1 MKVYT
6 VYLDQNVLTELR
18 VSKIRE
24 RDSNFANLFEVLKR
38 TEFQVIYSE
47 YTLIE
52 INKVKSEEFVIEH
65 LNVLNML
72 NAIYWNNQFP
82 HKFPDSK
89 RVYKDYFESKNSSL
103 YQRLDYKH
111 KMLIQSLNGIDTG
124 VTAQERFDSFVD
136 ELVITPFSLLSTKLP
151 ILKKP
156 IDKIGK
162 KISQYA
168 SKKLNPLNDIGNYSI
183 LNLIPDLR
191 EIINDP
197 NYADIESYLPKEVF
211 KEVERRL
218 FNHDPNLSFLLSQDV
233 AGTENKIEFLFLLL
247 NWIDY
252 YRDRFQ
258 NITSK
263 KGLHDASML
272 DAKHASLAW
281 HFDFIISTDEK
292 FIKKAQAC
300 YYFIGSKAQVVSVE
314 EFLEVFYRKN
324 YY

>member
-18 VSKIRE
+18 ASKIRE

-38 TEFQVIYSE
+38 PEFQVIYSE

-52 INKVKSEEFVIEH
+52 ISKVKSEEFVIEH

-72 NAIYWNNQFP
+72 DAIYWNNQFP
-82 HKFPDSK
+82 HRSPDSK

-103 YQRLDYKH
+103 SQRLDYKH
-111 KMLIQSLNGIDTG
+111 KKLIQSLNGIDTG
-124 VTAQERFDSFVD
+124 VTAQERFDSLVD

-162 KISQYA
+162 KVSQYA
-168 SKKLNPLNDIGNYSI
+168 SKKLNPLNEIEGYSV

-191 EIINDP
+191 EIINDSS
-197 NYADIESYLPKEVF
+197 YESIESYSPQEVF

-218 FNHDPNLSFLLSQDV
+218 FNHDPNLPVLLSHNV
-233 AGTENKIEFLFLLL
+233 AGIENKIEFLFLLL
-247 NWIDY
+247 NWVAY
-252 YRDRFQ
+252 FPDRFQ

-292 FIKKAQAC
+292 FRKKALAC
-300 YYFIGSKAQVVSVE
+300 YYFRGFKAQVVSVE
-314 EFLEVFYRKN
+314 EFLEVFI
-324 YY
+324 